1 MNKTIIKVLALTLAL
16 LMVLP
21 LAIACK
27 KEEEV
32 LETEAGSVV
41 ETESIHAVPPQDLGG
56 KEFEFGVSDWVGY
69 TPLNFIDLYVEAYT
83 GDFVEDAAYDRN
95 FYMQEYFN
103 CTVTQRDIK
112 TADIQSAG
120 TTPCTTTQVGAW
132 IVNYI
137 QDH

>member
-56 KEFEFGVSDWVGY
+56 KEFEFGVSKWAEY
-69 TPLNFIDLYVEAYT
+69 EPLNFIDLYVEAYT
-83 GDFVEDAAYDRN
+83 GDFVEDAVKYLIGLG
-95 FYMQEYFN
+95 
-103 CTVTQRDIK
+103 VDIEWNSWCHFRCLNP
-112 TADIQSAG
+112 TSEFLSIF
-120 TTPCTTTQVGAW
+120 
-132 IVNYI
+132 
-137 QDH
+137 